1 MLFVLLECF
10 VVMALHRLHADLEFI
25 VQLGLRQIP
34 LLVLLDTRARPNQ
47 LLLNALQ
54 VSMLNLVNS
63 FLNVTLVHPTL
74 SALSLLQLLDL
85 FAFLV
90 LCLPIQHLARR
101 HAWHWYGPNSK
112 SPPPSLAALLVLL
125 QTTQRQ
131 WLLSEDGTRP
141 TLSL

>member
-10 VVMALHRLHADLEFI
+10 VVMALHRLHADLEFS
-25 VQLGLRQIP
+25 VQLGLRQIR

-47 LLLNALQ
+47 PLLNALQ
-54 VSMLNLVNS
+54 VSMLNLVSS

-90 LCLPIQHLARR
+90 LFQPIQHQAHLRAC
-101 HAWHWYGPNSK
+101 P
-112 SPPPSLAALLVLL
+112 
-125 QTTQRQ
+125 
-131 WLLSEDGTRP
+131 LSGVNNR
-141 TLSL
+141 S